1 VSEPS
6 MPLVGVPEHPVAFE
20 PSPKLPRRAAAST
33 HRSVATPPRPLALL
47 ASPAC
52 ARRVD
57 AFSVWNRGLEL
68 EIEFAGESRRRPPP
82 AAAVGLRS
90 PPSRRLLAFCAV
102 GSRSSISDPIQP
114 PVSNGSRSS

>member
-6 MPLVGVPEHPVAFE
+6 VPLVGVPEHPIALE
-20 PSPKLPRRAAAST
+20 PSPELPRRSAASIR
-33 HRSVATPPRPLALL
+33 RSVATPPRPLALL

-57 AFSVWNRGLEL
+57 AFSVCNRGLEL

-82 AAAVGLRS
+82 AAAIGLRS

-102 GSRSSISDPIQP
+102 GSRSSVSNPIQP
-114 PVSNGSRSS
+114 PVLNCSR